1 MFFHPTTPGSWSL
14 LQMSIQPVAPERH
27 QLDIAPQVLYHDDEV
42 VAPSSC
48 PFPLKDRK

>member
-1 MFFHPTTPGSWSL
+1 MRILNPHS
-14 LQMSIQPVAPERH
+14 AERH
-27 QLDIAPQVLYHDDEV
+27 ELDNAPQVLYHDEYNEV

>member
-1 MFFHPTTPGSWSL
+1 
-14 LQMSIQPVAPERH
+14 MSIQPVALERH
-27 QLDIAPQVLYHDDEV
+27 ELDIVPQVLYQNEYNEM